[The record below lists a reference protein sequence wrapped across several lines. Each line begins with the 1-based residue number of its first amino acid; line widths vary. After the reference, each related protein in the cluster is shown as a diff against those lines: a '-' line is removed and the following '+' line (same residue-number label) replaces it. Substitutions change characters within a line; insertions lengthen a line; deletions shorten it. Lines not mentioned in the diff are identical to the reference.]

1 MAQVAGVYE
10 MMARVDRTTSR
21 SLPVVSLCQMG
32 IRPVPSRREI
42 RRAVARADQL
52 ATLGELTDEALVF
65 QDIQPVLD
73 PEVTQEEI
81 KRRVAEQA
89 SQILGDA
96 ETDYANYET
105 TRALA
110 EHMLRRND
118 YLSWGICGIAAGY
131 IASAALLANPRPV
144 DGLTTIVASILAGVL
159 IMRRGM
165 LRRRRERL
173 LRELAAAR
181 GRWIDGLRDH
191 ALLPFILQTL
201 NDLTQDSVLY
211 ATCLDPGIAPRLVE
225 RSEPRRLVASKAMD
239 RIKAIAESMREGSL
253 GISGPRGVGKTTVV
267 RYFCDDAY
275 HAAGGGTAPGDAAT
289 GAVPGAEEPELRMVL
304 SAPVDYQPRD
314 FILHL
319 FTRLAEAV
327 LDSASARHPEGRRAA
342 VRPRWAAWLAGW
354 LGWRGLALTSAADR
368 QVPMEDR
375 SRRLL
380 ADLRYL
386 RTYSTGWSVSV
397 AQVPAFGLGRSR
409 GRQLAEQPV
418 TLPELV
424 ARYREYSEDAA
435 AWWRSSHEGQGR
447 VLIGID
453 EVDKIRDAE
462 RAESFLNDIKAV
474 FGVPGC
480 LYLVSL
486 SEDALAAFA
495 RRALS
500 IRSAYDSAF
509 DELVA
514 VPPMTYRNSEE
525 LLIKR
530 VAGLPR
536 PFVALCH
543 VLAGGLPRD
552 LLRAARGLINAA
564 RTGKESTLPGLSGT
578 VVRRELD
585 SLRQAS
591 LGRLAT
597 CPGAGDLLNSLHDQ
611 QWPGTEPRHLLAAA
625 AELSTAGRAGD
636 DHARQLCRE
645 LIVSL
650 SFHAT
655 VLTVFGPLHDR
666 LVAELRGNQHGLVD
680 ELAQAR
686 HAMRLDAGLAH
697 ALIEQYLHKNGIVL
711 RGAT

>member
-1 MAQVAGVYE
+1 M
-10 MMARVDRTTSR
+10 
-21 SLPVVSLCQMG
+21 
-32 IRPVPSRREI
+32 REI
-42 RRAVARADQL
+42 RRAAARVDQL
-52 ATLGELTDEALVF
+52 AIMQELTDEALVL
-65 QDIQPVLD
+65 QEIKPALD
-73 PEVTQEEI
+73 PEITQEEI

-89 SQILGDA
+89 SQILGDV
-96 ETDYANYET
+96 ETDYANFESA
-105 TRALA
+105 RALA
-110 EHMLRRND
+110 ERRLGRAD
-118 YLSWGICGIAAGY
+118 YMSWGICGVAAGY
-131 IASAALLANPRPV
+131 ILSTALLASPRPV
-144 DGLTTIVASILAGVL
+144 YGLTAIVAAVLSGVL
-159 IMRRGM
+159 VGRWGF
-165 LRRRRERL
+165 LRVRRERL
-173 LRELAAAR
+173 FRGLAAAR
-181 GRWIDGLRDH
+181 GRWMDGLRDR
-191 ALLPFILQTL
+191 ALLPFILQML
-201 NDLTQDSVLY
+201 NDLARDSALY
-211 ATCLDPGIAPRLVE
+211 ATCLNPGIPPRLVE
-225 RSEPRRLVASKAMD
+225 RSEPRRLVSSEAMD
-239 RIKAIAESMREGSL
+239 RIRTIAESMREGSL
-253 GISGPRGVGKTTVV
+253 GVSGPRGVGKTTIV

-275 HAAGGGTAPGDAAT
+275 HATGEGTAPGGDAR
-289 GAVPGAEEPELRMVL
+289 GAVPPPGEPELRVVL

-319 FTRLAEAV
+319 FIRLAETV
-327 LDSASARHPEGRRAA
+327 LDSALARQPEGRRAITW
-342 VRPRWAAWLAGW
+342 PRWPAPPGGR
-354 LGWRGLALTSAADR
+354 GWRGLAPTSSADR
-368 QVPMEDR
+368 HAPMEDR

-386 RTYSTGWSVSV
+386 RTYSTSWSASV
-397 AQVPAFGLGRSR
+397 TRVPALGIARSR
-409 GRQLAEQPV
+409 GRELAEQPV

-435 AWWRSSHEGQGR
+435 AWWRSCHNGRGR

-453 EVDKIRDAE
+453 EVDKILDGE
-462 RAESFLNDIKAV
+462 RAETFLNDIKAV

-486 SEDALAAFA
+486 SEDALAVFA

-500 IRSAYDSAF
+500 IRSAFDSAF

-564 RTGKESTLPGLSGT
+564 SPGKETTLPELT
-578 VVRRELD
+578 RTLVRRELD

-611 QWPGTEPRHLLAAA
+611 EWPGTEPRHLLGAAA
-625 AELSTAGRAGD
+625 ALAAVAGRAGD
-636 DHARQLCRE
+636 DQVRQVCRE

-655 VLTVFGPLHDR
+655 VLTVFGPLHHRIATQLDK
-666 LVAELRGNQHGLVD
+666 NQHGLVN

-686 HAMRLDAGLAH
+686 QAMRLDASLAH
-697 ALIEQYLHKNGIVL
+697 ALIEQYLHRNGIVL
-711 RGAT
+711 RAAR